1 MDDVV
6 GAGTVAAARPTPPP
20 PAAPSATPHHVF
32 LIDGSGFIFRAYF
45 ARARDPKADRFQRK
59 SDGMPTEVV
68 TIFSNMLDKYRRET
82 DADYMAVVFDA
93 SGASFRNRIY
103 DQYKA
108 NRRETPDDLVPQ
120 FEHVRRAAQAFDIC
134 QIELAD
140 FEADDLIATYAR
152 HAAAAGARVT
162 ILSSDK
168 DLMQLVGGNVTM
180 RDPMSDRP
188 IGEDE
193 VREKFGV
200 GPDKV
205 IEVQALCGDSTDNV
219 PGVPGIGVKT
229 AAELINAYGDLE
241 TLLAHAHEIKQP
253 KRREALIENE
263 AKARLSKVLVTLDDD
278 VPLPCPLSELRVKP
292 YDPAKLFAFLDEM
305 ELRALKGRIVQR
317 LAADPSAL
325 AASPGEPAEPVIPQI
340 PPFSGERNYQI
351 IDTAESLEKWIRS
364 AQDAGEVALWVAAS
378 AVPNTRPEL
387 CGISLA
393 HSPSALSAVYDK
405 EHPGT
410 IRAAYIPLGHRTTER
425 QTSFGLEPSQ
435 AVMAGLDPAI
445 PENEDVDA
453 RNKSGHDEKS
463 NLPRLTI
470 EAALA
475 RLKPLL
481 EDPGILKIGH
491 DMKGAA
497 QLLLRYGIALGP
509 CDCTML
515 MSYVLDG
522 GQVDHAIEELTS
534 RALSHPLTPAKAL
547 LGSGRNLV
555 AFAAVATAAA
565 CEFAAG
571 RADAALRLHML
582 LKARLVREHMTAF
595 YETIERP
602 LVPVVAAMEH
612 AGVKV
617 DRAALAELSRDFA
630 RRIAELE
637 AAIWRDVGNDFN
649 IGSPK
654 QLGEVLFE
662 KLQLP
667 GGKKGKT
674 GAYGT
679 DAGVLETLA
688 PLHPVPAQVLEWRQL
703 TKLKSTYAD
712 ALGEEIDSQT
722 GRVHTSFALAAT
734 ATGRLSSSE
743 PNIQNIPIRTEEGR
757 KIRHAFVAEPGH
769 LLLSAD
775 YSQIELR
782 LAAHVADIPALKDA
796 FLAGHDIHAAT
807 ASEVFGVPL
816 DRMDPQTRR
825 RAKAINFGIIYG
837 ISAFG
842 LGNQIGVPQSEAA
855 AYIRAYFERFPGIRG
870 YMERIKAE
878 ARRAGYVETI
888 FGRKCFIPGIRDAN
902 PARRAGAERQAINAP
917 LQGSAADIIK
927 RAMGRL
933 PAALAAAGLKARM
946 LLQVHDELLFET
958 AEDEVEATARLV
970 KEVMEGAC
978 APRLEL
984 SVPLVVETGWAKS
997 WDEAH

>member
-1 MDDVV
+1 VNDV
-6 GAGTVAAARPTPPP
+6 AGVVVVDRPETV
-20 PAAPSATPHHVF
+20 PAAVPSATPHHVF

-45 ARARDPKADRFQRK
+45 ARAKDPSAERFRTTNGLQ
-59 SDGMPTEVV
+59 TEVV
-68 TIFSNMLDKYRRET
+68 MIFSNMLDKYLRET
-82 DADYMAVVFDA
+82 DADHIAVIFDA
-93 SGASFRNRIY
+93 SGRSFRNEIY

-108 NRRETPDDLVPQ
+108 NRREMPDDLAPQ
-120 FEHVRRAAQAFDIC
+120 LAHVRRAADAFGVC
-134 QIELAD
+134 RIEMAN

-152 HAAAAGARVT
+152 QAVEAGATVT

-168 DLMQLVGGNVTM
+168 DMMQLVSDGRVMM
-180 RDPMSDRP
+180 RDPMTDRP
-188 IGEDE
+188 IGEAE

-241 TLLAHAHEIKQP
+241 TLLARAGEIKQP
-253 KRREALIENE
+253 KRREALIANE
-263 AKARLSKVLVTLDDD
+263 AQARLSKELVKLDDE
-278 VPLPCPLSELRVKP
+278 VPLPCPLSDLRVTP
-292 YDPAKLFAFLDEM
+292 YDTEKLFPFLDEM
-305 ELRALKGRIVQR
+305 ELRALKSRIEKR
-317 LAADPSAL
+317 LALAPQSSAAGPS
-325 AASPGEPAEPVIPQI
+325 EPILPEI
-340 PPFSGERNYQI
+340 PPFSAERTYAI
-351 IDTAESLEKWIRS
+351 VDTLEGLDHWIEAAE
-364 AQDAGEVALWVAAS
+364 QAGHVAIWAAPS
-378 AVPNTRPEL
+378 TLAGTRPEL
-387 CGISLA
+387 CGLA
-393 HSPSALSAVYDK
+393 IALS
-405 EHPGT
+405 PGL
-410 IRAAYIPLGHRTTER
+410 AAYVPLGHR
-425 QTSFGLEPSQ
+425 PSELLD
-435 AVMAGLDPAI
+435 APAG
-445 PENEDVDA
+445 E
-453 RNKSGHDEKS
+453 
-463 NLPRLTI
+463 LTR
-470 EAALA
+470 EAAIA

-481 EDPGILKIGH
+481 EDPGVLKVGH
-491 DMKGAA
+491 DMKGMA
-497 QLLLRYGIALGP
+497 QLLRRYGVALGP
-509 CDCTML
+509 VDCTML

-522 GQVDHAIEELTS
+522 GQVDHTIEELTERS
-534 RALSHPLTPAKAL
+534 FSHGLIPTKQI
-547 LGSGRNLV
+547 LGTGRN
-555 AFAAVATAAA
+555 AICFAEATTAAGRDFAA
-565 CEFAAG
+565 E

-602 LVPVVAAMEH
+602 LVPVVAAMED

-617 DRAALAELSRDFA
+617 DRAALVELSEDFA

-637 AAIWRDVGNDFN
+637 MAIWRDAGSEFN

-654 QLGEVLFE
+654 QLGDILFE

-679 DAGVLETLA
+679 DASILETLA
-688 PLHPVPAQVLEWRQL
+688 PMHPVPAQVLEWRQL

-712 ALGEEIDSQT
+712 ALGEEIDRNT

-743 PNIQNIPIRTEEGR
+743 PNIQNIPVRTEEGR

-782 LAAHVADIPALKDA
+782 LAAHVAEVTELKAA
-796 FLAGHDIHAAT
+796 FQAGHDIHALT

-816 DRMDPQTRR
+816 DQMDVLTRR

-842 LGNQIGVPQSEAA
+842 LGNQIGVPQGEAA
-855 AYIRAYFERFPGIRG
+855 QFIRAYFERFPGIRT

-878 ARRAGYVETI
+878 ARRSGFVETI
-888 FGRKCFIPGIRDAN
+888 FGRKCFIPGIRDPN

-958 AEDEVEATARLV
+958 PEAEVEATAALV
-970 KEVMEGAC
+970 RTVMEGAC

-984 SVPLVVETGWAKS
+984 SVPLVVETGSAQS

>member
-1 MDDVV
+1 MNDI
-6 GAGTVAAARPTPPP
+6 APAIAEPKPTPS
-20 PAAPSATPHHVF
+20 AAPHHVF
-32 LIDGSGFIFRAYF
+32 LIDGSGFIFRAYH
-45 ARARDPKADRFQRK
+45 ALPPLTR
-59 SDGMPTEVV
+59 SDGTPTAAVLG
-68 TIFSNMLDKYRRET
+68 FSNMLAKLLSET
-82 DADYMAVVFDA
+82 DADHIAVVFDA
-93 SGASFRNRIY
+93 AGTTFRNRIY
-103 DQYKA
+103 DAYKA
-108 NRRETPDDLVPQ
+108 NRGAPPDDLVPQ
-120 FEHVRRAAQAFDIC
+120 FALVREATDAFGLC
-134 QIELAD
+134 RIEMHD

-152 HAAAAGARVT
+152 HAVEAGAMVT
-162 ILSSDK
+162 IVSSDK
-168 DLMQLVGGNVTM
+168 DLMQLVNHKVTM
-180 RDPMSDRP
+180 LDPIKNRP
-188 IGEDE
+188 ITEAE

-205 IEVQALCGDSTDNV
+205 VDVQALCGDSVDNV

-229 AAELINAYGDLE
+229 AAELINAYGDLD
-241 TLLAHAHEIKQP
+241 TLLAHADEIKQP
-253 KRREALIENE
+253 KRRQSLIENE
-263 AKARLSKVLVTLDDD
+263 AKARLSKELVKLDDD
-278 VPLPCPLSELRVKP
+278 VPLPCPLADLRVKP
-292 YDPAKLFAFLDEM
+292 FDLDRLLPFLRTM
-305 ELRALKGRIVQR
+305 EFRALALRMSQR
-317 LAADPSAL
+317 LTGPAAL
-325 AASPGEPAEPVIPQI
+325 AAAAAATGPIEPVIPEI
-340 PPFSGERNYQI
+340 LPFSAPHSYAI
-351 IDTAESLEKWIRS
+351 VDTIEGLEHWIEAAE
-364 AQDAGEVALWVAAS
+364 QAGTVAIWPA
-378 AVPNTRPEL
+378 
-387 CGISLA
+387 
-393 HSPSALSAVYDK
+393 PSALGGTRPDLCGLALALM
-405 EHPGT
+405 PGM
-410 IRAAYIPLGHRTTER
+410 AAYLPLGHR
-425 QTSFGLEPSQ
+425 P
-435 AVMAGLDPAI
+435 AGLLDAAEGAEGLSLEVAI
-445 PENEDVDA
+445 
-453 RNKSGHDEKS
+453 
-463 NLPRLTI
+463 
-470 EAALA
+470 A

-497 QLLLRYGIALGP
+497 HLLRRHGITIAP
-509 CDCTML
+509 YDCTML

-522 GQVDHAIEELTS
+522 GQVEHTIEELT
-534 RALSHPLTPAKAL
+534 RRTFAHE
-547 LGSGRNLV
+547 LGSLKGLIGTGKSLV
-555 AFAAVATAAA
+555 SFAEIASAAARDFAA
-565 CEFAAG
+565 E

-602 LVPVVAAMEH
+602 LVPVVAAMED

-630 RRIAELE
+630 LRIAELE
-637 AAIWRDVGNDFN
+637 RTIWRDVGSEFN

-654 QLGEVLFE
+654 QLGDVLFE

-712 ALGEEIDSQT
+712 ALGEEIDSKT

-782 LAAHVADIPALKDA
+782 LAAHVADVSELKRA
-796 FLAGHDIHAAT
+796 FQAGHDIHALT

-816 DRMDPQTRR
+816 DKMDAQTRR

-842 LGNQIGVPQSEAA
+842 LGNQIGVPQAEAA
-855 AYIRAYFERFPGIRG
+855 AYIRAYFERFPGIRV

-878 ARRAGYVETI
+878 ARAAGYVETI

-902 PARRAGAERQAINAP
+902 PMRRAGAERQAINAP

-933 PAALAAAGLKARM
+933 PAVLGAAGLKARM

-958 AEDEVEATARLV
+958 PEDEVEATARLV

-984 SVPLVVETGWAKS
+984 SVPLVVETGWARS
-997 WDEAH
+997 WDQAH